1 MKTAT
6 DLQRLLRS
14 IDHKSY
20 PAYKDTKGAYQF
32 PGYVLSID
40 HVQGD
45 PFAAPSKISVL
56 ISGKAAGFPKEC
68 YELSERRI
76 AMQDYILRQFKGA
89 VEKFNF
95 KAKGSG
101 KSGLI
106 SVSHCGQEVLE
117 RTAAS
122 LDAKDGSL
130 TIRLEAGFPAHGR
143 TICSGELEKI
153 LFDFLPKCVQTTL
166 YYKSLNKK
174 EVQDILYLADDRTFI
189 RKKLPE
195 LGLVAFVANASI
207 LPRQSGISSRPMKD
221 GIPFV
226 SPKSMEITL
235 DLPHHGPLSGMGIQ
249 KGITLIVGGGYHG
262 KSTLLSALEL
272 GVYDHIAGDGREFV
286 ITDADAVKI
295 RAEDGRSVKNAD
307 ISMFINHLPNGKD
320 TVHFSTEDASGSTS
334 QAANVIEA
342 LEAGASALLIDE
354 DTSATNFMVRDAL
367 MQKVVLK
374 DKEPIT
380 PFIDR
385 IRLLYDKY
393 GISTILVAGSS
404 GAFFFV
410 ADSIIQMD
418 NYMPKDITVTAK
430 EEAEKNA
437 GFYDDPF
444 TAAGSNPQEA
454 FFLPDFSTRKP
465 VNSGFQ
471 NNSEKQD
478 SDRFSDHGRNNGYG
492 RGRGRGTDSR
502 PERTKIKSMGQE
514 AVSLNKETIQL
525 HYVEQLVDNEQ
536 TAALGYLL
544 AFAQKELFRGNLSMQ
559 EIVEKLL
566 TLINTKGLS
575 AIIDGNYLPSGL
587 AMPRKQEIFAC
598 FNRFRGLILK

>member
-1 MKTAT
+1 MKTSS
-6 DLQRLLRS
+6 DLQRLLKS

-32 PGYVLSID
+32 PGFMLSID

-45 PFAAPSKISVL
+45 PFASPSKISVH
-56 ISGKAAGFPKEC
+56 IDGKTAGFPREC
-68 YELSERRI
+68 YELTERRT
-76 AMQDYILRQFKGA
+76 AMQDYILRQFGSS

-101 KSGLI
+101 KSGLL
-106 SVSHCGQEVLE
+106 SVSRPGQEILE
-117 RTAAS
+117 RTACS
-122 LDAKDGSL
+122 FNGKDGSL
-130 TIRLEAGFPAHGR
+130 IVRLEAGFPAHGR
-143 TICSGELEKI
+143 TICANELEKI
-153 LFDFLPKCVQTTL
+153 LFDFLPKCVKTTL
-166 YYKSLNKK
+166 YYKSLDTK
-174 EVQDILYLADDRTFI
+174 EVQKVLYLADDQTYI
-189 RKKLPE
+189 RRKLME
-195 LGLVAFVANASI
+195 LGLTAFVANGSI
-207 LPRQSGISSRPMKD
+207 LPRLSGISSRPMKNA
-221 GIPFV
+221 IPFI

-235 DLPHHGPLSGMGIQ
+235 ELPHHGILSGMGIK

-272 GVYDHIAGDGREFV
+272 GVYNHIAGDGREFV

-342 LEAGASALLIDE
+342 LESGASALLIDE

-385 IRLLYDKY
+385 IRPLYEKQD
-393 GISTILVAGSS
+393 ISTILVAGSS

-410 ADSIIQMD
+410 ADCIIQMD
-418 NYMPKDITVTAK
+418 NYIPKDITEAAK
-430 EEAEKNA
+430 AEAAKNA
-437 GFYDDPF
+437 GFYHADSEN
-444 TAAGSNPQEA
+444 TNPQNS
-454 FFLPDFSTRKP
+454 FHLPDFSTRKP
-465 VNSGFQ
+465 MNPYKTVTSDLQNRDFSG
-471 NNSEKQD
+471 
-478 SDRFSDHGRNNGYG
+478 RGHG
-492 RGRGRGTDSR
+492 RGRNSNQNDRLD
-502 PERTKIKSMGQE
+502 RTKIKSMGQE

-536 TAALGYLL
+536 IAALGYLL
-544 AFAQKELFRGNLSMQ
+544 AYSQKELFNGTYNMQ
-559 EIVEKLL
+559 EIVKKLL
-566 TLINTKGLS
+566 KLIELKGLS
-575 AIIDGNYLPSGL
+575 AIIEGGSLPSGL
-587 AMPRKQEIFAC
+587 AMPRRQEIFAC
-598 FNRFRGLILK
+598 FNRYRGLKI